1 MSIRLTQVELQSE
14 EDTVIFLASGHL
26 NCVEQV
32 KPLLEAEN
40 FLEDHDGE
48 DIEVSL
54 SHYLYGDEGPA
65 YDADQNHIRLI
76 QALEDTGLDR
86 RAWEFSLAARP
97 ACGRADVYHPGPAER
112 AAITQR
118 GM

>member
-65 YDADQNHIRLI
+65 YYNV
-76 QALEDTGLDR
+76 
-86 RAWEFSLAARP
+86 
-97 ACGRADVYHPGPAER
+97 GRDL
-112 AAITQR
+112 Q
-118 GM
+118 M

>member
-1 MSIRLTQVELQSE
+1 M
-14 EDTVIFLASGHL
+14 IFLASGHL

-76 QALEDTGLDR
+76 QAVEDTPDWIGELGN
-86 RAWEFSLAARP
+86 FLLQHARLV
-97 ACGRADVYHPGPAER
+97 DELMFTIPGQPNE
-112 AAITQR
+112 QP
-118 GM
+118 

>member
-65 YDADQNHIRLI
+65 YDADQNHIRLMRTHR
-76 QALEDTGLDR
+76 TGSASLGI
-86 RAWEFSLAARP
+86 FS
-97 ACGRADVYHPGPAER
+97 CSTPGLW
-112 AAITQR
+112 TS
-118 GM
+118 

>member
-76 QALEDTGLDR
+76 QAVEDTPDWIGEL
-86 RAWEFSLAARP
+86 SLAARP

>member
-32 KPLLEAEN
+32 KPLLEAET

-48 DIEVSL
+48 TIEVSL

-76 QALEDTGLDR
+76 QAVEDTPDWIGELGN
-86 RAWEFSLAARP
+86 FLLQHARLVDELMFTIP
-97 ACGRADVYHPGPAER
+97 SQPAE
-112 AAITQR
+112 QP
-118 GM
+118 